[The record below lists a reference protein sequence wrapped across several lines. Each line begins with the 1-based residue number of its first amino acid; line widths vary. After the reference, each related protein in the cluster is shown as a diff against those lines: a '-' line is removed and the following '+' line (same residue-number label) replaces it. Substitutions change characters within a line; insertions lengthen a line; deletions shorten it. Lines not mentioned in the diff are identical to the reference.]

1 MAGIL
6 NNVAMIL
13 NVRQNGN
20 SKSEYFGHWYPYVRN
35 INTITTRALCDHIA
49 QHGGLVTRE
58 VVEIVL
64 NRLSVCIPELVS
76 MGVGVKLNGIG
87 IFYPTAKSVKTGMA
101 NKQAVRDT
109 NPKDAVSGI
118 NFRFKA
124 DNTELDK
131 LTSKAFKGKCSVQWG
146 DFDTITKVTRGE
158 GADAHTVNLHTYEP
172 ITEPDKPSGGG
183 GNG

>member
-1 MAGIL
+1 M
-6 NNVAMIL
+6 VL
-13 NVRQNGN
+13 NVRQNTN
-20 SKSEYFGHWYPYVRN
+20 SKSENYGHWYPYVRN

-131 LTSKAFKGKCSVQWG
+131 LTSKAFKSKCSVQWG
-146 DFDTITKVTRGE
+146 DFDEITRTTRGE
-158 GADAHTVNLHTYEP
+158 GADAKIVRTHTYTP
-172 ITEPDKPSGGG
+172 IGEYEAPVTP
-183 GNG
+183 